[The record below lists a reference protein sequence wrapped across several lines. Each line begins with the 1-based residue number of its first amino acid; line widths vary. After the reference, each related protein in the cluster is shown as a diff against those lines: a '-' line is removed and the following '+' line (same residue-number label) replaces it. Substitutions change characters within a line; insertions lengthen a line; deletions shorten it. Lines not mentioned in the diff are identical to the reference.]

1 MPPLPEIDDPVKAQ
15 RRRSSQN
22 RSSQHYHRP
31 LPEDVE
37 MNESARNLQKYHE
50 SSRQFKI
57 DESFKEQEEPN
68 AFVEDVDFVEDKDSK
83 EEAEPIQPSMFSDE
97 KGNLKFV
104 NMVVRCPC
112 TILFII
118 LLLCVLVSVLLVAI
132 VFKEGNPFSDP
143 GNDFDLYDVRTI
155 QLDSLRLA
163 RDVVEGQ
170 RDALQKANDVVRV
183 QSQDQDITYWVFE
196 SQTPAGVFGT
206 AESIEAMKDAFDIFL
221 SDTEYSKYCKLQYT
235 QANNANS
242 SAPVECQ
249 LPLSPLNMY
258 YASEWDSEMVAA
270 VIEQLKNPAQVELFN
285 TLALCYTRG
294 LYCEAIPNEPSAE
307 DIMYTRTLAM
317 NLTEITDQWDLGGP
331 LVANFTQVTELAS
344 YLMNV
349 NIYKGFVDFGYDKG
363 FHEVNETTGQTS
375 LVSMFSRGIVF
386 WGGPLNVRDSDE
398 NKEANVTLDEE
409 KKKEQDAED
418 LKK

>member
-1 MPPLPEIDDPVKAQ
+1 MPPVPENEDPVKAQ
-15 RRRSSQN
+15 RRRSS
-22 RSSQHYHRP
+22 RS
-31 LPEDVE
+31 LPDDVE
-37 MNESARNLQKYHE
+37 LNESARHLQHVHE
-50 SSRQFKI
+50 SHRQLNI
-57 DESFKEQEEPN
+57 ENVEE
-68 AFVEDVDFVEDKDSK
+68 EGEFVEDKEGADGK
-83 EEAEPIQPSMFSDE
+83 EGEWVEDKEGEFVEDKEATETTPIKKSMFSDE

-118 LLLCVLVSVLLVAI
+118 LLLCVLISALLVAI

-143 GNDFDLYDVRTI
+143 GNDFDLYDIRTV

-163 RDVVEGQ
+163 RDSVEDQ
-170 RDALQKANDVVRV
+170 RDAIQNQDNNVRV

-196 SQTPAGVFGT
+196 SQTPEGVFGT

-221 SDTEYSKYCKLQYT
+221 TDSEYNKYCKLEYT
-235 QANNANS
+235 NNNNANS
-242 SAPVECQ
+242 SVPVECQ

-258 YASEWDSEMVAA
+258 YASEWDEAMVAT
-270 VIEQLKNPAQVELFN
+270 VIEHLKDPAKVDVFN

-294 LYCEAIPNEPSAE
+294 LYCETVLTDTSEA
-307 DIMYTRTLAM
+307 DIAFTMELST
-317 NLTEITDQWDLGGP
+317 NLTSITDKWDLGGP
-331 LVANFTQVTELAS
+331 LVSNFTQVTELAS

-363 FHEVNETTGQTS
+363 FHEVDADGGSS
-375 LVSMFSRGIVF
+375 LVSMYSRGIVF
-386 WGGPLNVRDSDE
+386 WGGPLNVRDDSA
-398 NKEANVTLDEE
+398 EADVVLDEE
-409 KKKEQDAED
+409 KKKEQDEDD